1 MKRREFITLLGGAA
15 AAWPL
20 AARAQQ
26 REQMRRIV
34 VLMSTGEDDP
44 QDAIRLAAFERAL
57 QELGWAVGRNLSID
71 YRWAAGDPDSLR
83 KYATELR
90 VLAPDAIVASG
101 TQAFTAAQQT
111 TRTVPIVFVN
121 IVDPV
126 SSGFVS
132 SLAQPGGNATGFLMF
147 EYATSAKWVELLKQI
162 APGVM
167 RAAILRDIGAAS
179 GSGQLGA
186 IQSAASQLGL
196 EIRPLG
202 VRDSSEIEHGITDFA
217 RGSNGGLIV
226 AASVQARVHLKL
238 IIGLAARHRL
248 PAVYFGRV
256 AVDAGG
262 LISYGPSTIDSFRF
276 AAGYVDRILKGEK
289 PADLPVQA
297 PTKYELL
304 INLKTAKA
312 LGLDVPDRLLSLAD
326 EVIE

>member
-1 MKRREFITLLGGAA
+1 VRRRDFITLLVGAGV
-15 AAWPL
+15 AWPL
-20 AARAQQ
+20 AVRAQQ
-26 REQMRRIV
+26 TAAMRRV
-34 VLMSTGEDDP
+34 VVFMSTGEDDP
-44 QDAIRLAAFERAL
+44 QDATRLAPFERGL
-57 QELGWAVGRNLSID
+57 QELGWAIGRNLSID
-71 YRWAAGDPDSLR
+71 YHWAAGDPDSLR
-83 KYATELR
+83 KYATEMR

-101 TQAFTAAQQT
+101 VQAVTAAQQT
-111 TRTVPIVFVN
+111 TDVPIVFIN
-121 IVDPV
+121 IIDPV
-126 SSGFVS
+126 SAGFVS
-132 SLAQPGGNATGFLMF
+132 SLAQPGGNTTGFLMF

-162 APGVM
+162 APEVM
-167 RAAILRDIGAAS
+167 RAAVLRDVGAAS

-196 EIRPLG
+196 EFRPVG
-202 VRDSSEIEHGITDFA
+202 VRDASEIEHGITDFA

-226 AASVQARVHLKL
+226 TGSAQARVHLKL

-276 AAGYVDRILKGEK
+276 AAGYIDRILKGEK

-297 PTKYELL
+297 PTKYELV

-312 LGLDVPDRLLSLAD
+312 LGLEIPPTVLATAD

>member
-1 MKRREFITLLGGAA
+1 
-15 AAWPL
+15 
-20 AARAQQ
+20 
-26 REQMRRIV
+26 
-34 VLMSTGEDDP
+34 
-44 QDAIRLAAFERAL
+44 
-57 QELGWAVGRNLSID
+57 LSID
-71 YRWAAGDPDSLR
+71 YRWVAGDPDSLR
-83 KYATELR
+83 KYAT
-90 VLAPDAIVASG
+90 APDAIVASG
-101 TQAFTAAQQT
+101 AQAVTAAQQT

-121 IVDPV
+121 IIDPV
-126 SSGFVS
+126 SAGFVS
-132 SLAQPGGNATGFLMF
+132 SLAQPGGNVTGFLMF

-167 RAAILRDIGAAS
+167 RAAVLRDIGAAS

-196 EIRPLG
+196 EFRPVG
-202 VRDSSEIEHGITDFA
+202 VRDASEIEHGITDFA

-226 AASVQARVHLKL
+226 TGSAQARVHLKL

-256 AVDAGG
+256 MVDAGG

-276 AAGYVDRILKGEK
+276 AAGYVDRILRGEK
-289 PADLPVQA
+289 PGDLPVQA
-297 PTKYELL
+297 PTRYELV

-312 LGLDVPDRLLSLAD
+312 LGLDVPPSLLARAD